1 MISLMGYLFDFSL
14 SGSFIDG
21 MDCLWVVRASV
32 FACLIRFRACACVR
46 GSADRFVST
55 VGSRAFVFAYSIRSR
70 RARAFAGQRTARFN
84 CWIAGVQFV
93 LGVRAY
99 VRGSADRLVFFVRGS
114 LSSTFNRGRSRI
126 QICGHR
132 PD

>member
-1 MISLMGYLFDFSL
+1 MGCAGVRICVFNLISDVRVRSWV
-14 SGSFIDG
+14 SGQ
-21 MDCLWVVRASV
+21 L
-32 FACLIRFRACACVR
+32 
-46 GSADRFVST
+46 VST